1 MVWVVLIWVLNL
13 MISIWNSYAV
23 GRAWVETEHEGGVH
37 RFMAWMGYLMAGLG
51 FSWNI
56 FIVVGYFMFTEG
68 KFTQEQLMTFM
79 NLGYVILVP
88 GFLFSGYA
96 IMLESWA
103 DAYRN
108 RTVGSMARAAWN
120 TYANLHNTYGAVKD
134 LPGAVSQVFK
144 AFTGGKKG
152 AQGLVLFLAIMCVLS
167 GFIIAGVIV
176 WRVSASYALPKRT
189 GA

>member
-1 MVWVVLIWVLNL
+1 M
-13 MISIWNSYAV
+13 
-23 GRAWVETEHEGGVH
+23 
-37 RFMAWMGYLMAGLG
+37 MAGLG

-56 FIVVGYFMFTEG
+56 FIVVGYVMVTEG
-68 KFTQEQLMTFM
+68 KFDQEQLLTFI

-108 RTVGSMARAAWN
+108 RTLGSMGRAAWN
-120 TYANLHNTYGAVKD
+120 TYANIHNTYSAVKD
-134 LPGAVSQVFK
+134 MPGAISQVFK

-152 AQGLVLFLAIMCVLS
+152 AQGLVLLLAIACVLS

-176 WRVSASYALPKRT
+176 WRVSASYALPKKT
-189 GA
+189 AA

>member
-1 MVWVVLIWVLNL
+1 MVIFIWILNL
-13 MISIWNSYAV
+13 VISIWNSYAV
-23 GRAWVETEHEGGVH
+23 GRAWVETEHEGGIH
-37 RFMAWMGYLMAGLG
+37 RFMAWMGYLMAGVG

-56 FIVVGYFMFTEG
+56 FIVVGYFMLDSG
-68 KFTQEQLMTFM
+68 KFTPDQFSAFLS
-79 NLGYVILVP
+79 LGYVLLVP

-108 RTVGSMARAAWN
+108 RTLGSMGRAAWN
-120 TYANLHNTYGAVKD
+120 TYANIHNTYSAVKD
-134 LPGAVSQVFK
+134 VPQAVGQVAK

-152 AQGLVLFLAIMCVLS
+152 AQGLILLLAIACLLS

-176 WRVSASYALPKRT
+176 WRVSASYALPKRP